1 MRSQVAHILGAWVF
15 AQALLDV
22 YGYTNSSAPGS
33 PHHRLPTP
41 NSAGSK
47 QEDKSWENKTQED
60 RKQENKGDVAA
71 GCPVEDDMLVDTG
84 FFAHSTFSK
93 EAKTAAHEVLVRVL
107 ETGPSSLEPVKEAV
121 GALRALAA
129 GMF

>member
-22 YGYTNSSAPGS
+22 YGYTDSSAPGS
-33 PHHRLPTP
+33 PHGRLTP
-41 NSAGSK
+41 NGAGSK
-47 QEDKSWENKTQED
+47 QEDKSWEDKKQED
-60 RKQENKGDVAA
+60 KGDVAA
-71 GCPVEDDMLVDTG
+71 VGPVEDNMLVDTS